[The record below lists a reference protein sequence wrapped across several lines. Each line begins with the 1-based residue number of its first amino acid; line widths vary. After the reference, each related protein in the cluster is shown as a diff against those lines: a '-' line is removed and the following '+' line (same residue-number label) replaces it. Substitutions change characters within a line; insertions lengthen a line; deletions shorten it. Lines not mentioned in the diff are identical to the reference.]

1 MLPRL
6 IAFAVTSGLAKKAW
20 DHYRDGRKRAPLQDI
35 TEVVARPAAVQPA
48 RATAGRKPA
57 TGRKSGGPG
66 A

>member
-20 DHYRDGRKRAPLQDI
+20 DHYRDSRAKRAPLQDI
-35 TEVVARPAAVQPA
+35 TEVVARPAAAQPG
-48 RATAGRKPA
+48 RRGGRKPA
-57 TGRKSGGPG
+57 AGRKSGGPD